1 MINYAVKKAV
11 KGGIEK
17 PKLFK
22 STVVADKETVFSSLS
37 GESKL
42 SNTSSL
48 SPNESPNEPGNSN
61 EATSALL
68 MLKSGSTSDPSTT
81 ESKSSTNDAMPSIQ
95 DFIDSTIHKNDMTK
109 SIGRP
114 KGTTVAASLGLKEKI
129 EVATK
134 EATEWLANNMK
145 SQRSHKKRAEKGLLK
160 EVIEAAKQKHGVPDN
175 VVIPV
180 ATVRQRVKRK
190 SNNGHRGQK
199 TPMHVV
205 EPYLVELI
213 KKLAGMRQPIT
224 ASQGLQLANSLIN
237 KKAIQKRSQIG
248 GKLTAKPSK
257 TVVEK

>member
-1 MINYAVKKAV
+1 MSINMINYAVKKAV

-190 SNNGHRGQK
+190 SKWTQRAKNTHACGGALPCR
-199 TPMHVV
+199 
-205 EPYLVELI
+205 
-213 KKLAGMRQPIT
+213 
-224 ASQGLQLANSLIN
+224 AN
-237 KKAIQKRSQIG
+237 QE
-248 GKLTAKPSK
+248 TC
-257 TVVEK
+257 